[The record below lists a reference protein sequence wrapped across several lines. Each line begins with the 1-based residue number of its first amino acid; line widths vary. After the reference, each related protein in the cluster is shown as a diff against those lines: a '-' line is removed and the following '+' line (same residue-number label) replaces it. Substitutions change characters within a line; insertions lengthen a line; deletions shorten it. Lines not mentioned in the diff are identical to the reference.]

1 MNNLVFLVT
10 LFFYAIY
17 LLNLQLFSFVN
28 KDLLNSLKMIHSFIR
43 LNKILDILRYLNFE
57 NFLKHFLILKFIFRS
72 SIYEGL

>member
-28 KDLLNSLKMIHSFIR
+28 KDLLNSLKMIHSFIH
-43 LNKILDILRYLNFE
+43 LNKILD
-57 NFLKHFLILKFIFRS
+57 KFFDPE
-72 SIYEGL
+72 IYI